1 MKVLTAIKLLSN
13 PNFSCFVFTLFVLI
27 LNMTHQTSD
36 NFDFVTE
43 NVAQDIKDFSNP
55 KINLLV
61 TKKIHEISSKTSNP
75 KRMTE
80 LIVNY
85 IGLQSHHQSKLGH
98 LNFMKEMIMR
108 KVFTHEIQ
116 ILAEDYPWSE

>member
-55 KINLLV
+55 K
-61 TKKIHEISSKTSNP
+61 
-75 KRMTE
+75 
-80 LIVNY
+80 
-85 IGLQSHHQSKLGH
+85 
-98 LNFMKEMIMR
+98 
-108 KVFTHEIQ
+108 
-116 ILAEDYPWSE
+116 W